1 MEEHDIYTITIVHN
15 IGTPISFTIK
25 KWKVYMLLVLLI
37 FSIILIL
44 FGSFQYIK
52 LHKEHNALSGTLS
65 KVQQMS
71 ELLEKQISKS
81 DNEYFWKDQ
90 KVTTASNKADIQKTL
105 LEQPDFST
113 EGIWVTQKS
122 NIETTDFS
130 EERTLVI
137 SKINTSVKG
146 DDLVMWLRIKNL
158 SSIKEDVG
166 GYICVTLVNNDLT
179 PPTYR
184 SATGG
189 AIGEEGFPSTY
200 KSGKEYYIR
209 KNRSYRRYKL
219 KSIPLVEMNE
229 YYTDAIFFI
238 YSYKGRLLNKQII
251 PLNKKIF
258 LE

>member
-1 MEEHDIYTITIVHN
+1 MEEQDIYTITIVHN
-15 IGTPISFTIK
+15 IGTPISFTVK
-25 KWKVYMLLVLLI
+25 KWKIYLSLI
-37 FSIILIL
+37 LFTCSFLLIL
-44 FGSFQYIK
+44 FGSIQYIK
-52 LHKEHNALSGTLS
+52 LHKENGELNQSLT
-65 KVQQMS
+65 KVQKTS
-71 ELLEKQISKS
+71 ELLEKQIAKS
-81 DNEYFWKDQ
+81 DNEHLWQNQ
-90 KVTTASNKADIQKTL
+90 KVSSPQKSAIQKAL
-105 LEQPDFST
+105 LDQPEFST

-130 EERTLVI
+130 DERNLVI

-158 SSIKEDVG
+158 SNVKEDVG
-166 GYICVTLVNNDLT
+166 GYICVTLVNNDLS
-179 PPTYR
+179 PATYKT
-184 SATGG
+184 ATGG

-251 PLNKKIF
+251 PLDKKIF